1 MIKNNPMLKVFKI
14 KDMSKF
20 LLGASLTSIG
30 QSAMSLTLIWF
41 IYNQTKSPFLIA
53 ISLITLE
60 LPSIIVAPLI
70 AFVLDRYSVV
80 KVIYLTNLLRAIL
93 FVYLFFANLTTVNSY
108 VIFFTILG
116 ISSAVL
122 PLSKSG
128 ENIIITELTPK
139 EYLVAVNSLMNIQID
154 FSLVIGPVLALGLI
168 NLFSEKVAYL
178 VNAFFLILSAH
189 LYLQIKIKY
198 QENKKNKQAIFSFKR
213 WVLEIKKGLSFTLK
227 NKQMSAL
234 IIIFFLWNLLL
245 WGTLPVLS
253 PIISET
259 YLSGLISYSIM
270 SALLSGGIV
279 CSSFLIGLLPFKNN
293 MMTLVFLSIC
303 LNSILYCCIG
313 LINNVSM
320 FGLIFF
326 LMGLVSAPA
335 LIYSRTIFQLIIP
348 KEQQGSVFTLV
359 GSLSA
364 AGYPLG
370 AIIAAN
376 FISWDMIEV
385 KYLCTVFGVLVLLFS
400 LPLILNIRKGV
411 LII

>member
-1 MIKNNPMLKVFKI
+1 MLKVFKI
-14 KDMSKF
+14 NDMSKF

-139 EYLVAVNSLMNIQID
+139 EYLVTVNSLMNIQID

-227 NKQMSAL
+227 NKQMRAL

-253 PIISET
+253 PIIS
-259 YLSGLISYSIM
+259 
-270 SALLSGGIV
+270 
-279 CSSFLIGLLPFKNN
+279 
-293 MMTLVFLSIC
+293 
-303 LNSILYCCIG
+303 
-313 LINNVSM
+313 
-320 FGLIFF
+320 
-326 LMGLVSAPA
+326 
-335 LIYSRTIFQLIIP
+335 
-348 KEQQGSVFTLV
+348 
-359 GSLSA
+359 
-364 AGYPLG
+364 
-370 AIIAAN
+370 
-376 FISWDMIEV
+376 
-385 KYLCTVFGVLVLLFS
+385 
-400 LPLILNIRKGV
+400 
-411 LII
+411 